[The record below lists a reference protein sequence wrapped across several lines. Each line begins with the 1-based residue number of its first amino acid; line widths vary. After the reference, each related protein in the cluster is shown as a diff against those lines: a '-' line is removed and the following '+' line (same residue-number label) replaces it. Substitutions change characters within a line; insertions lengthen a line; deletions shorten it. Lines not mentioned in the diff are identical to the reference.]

1 MEGQPSIVAASQR
14 PASAAR
20 KAINKAAVRRAIARC
35 GIDRKGS
42 SRTGPYVVGC
52 MVHAGYG
59 SVRARIE
66 MSVGAGGL
74 KCTATTSPADKM
86 PDLIR

>member
-42 SRTGPYVVGC
+42 SKTGPYVVGC
-52 MVHAGYG
+52 GAGWCG
-59 SVRARIE
+59 RIE

-74 KCTATTSPADKM
+74 KC
-86 PDLIR
+86 RF